1 MKFVKRKINVSI
13 QLGEGNYGD
22 DLGDEITLEG
32 YRVSAQGVT
41 YNGDA
46 QGQLQIRVWGMRLDL
61 INQLTKIGP
70 IMNQRRNNR
79 IVLTAGEEGGAMSTV
94 YEGTIDTAFGDFR
107 SSPEPVFNVVALSA
121 ALAAVKP
128 VAASSYNGQ
137 VDAAAVMSDLADK
150 MNLIFENNGVSFNL
164 NNPNF
169 SGSALEQVKSCAR
182 AANIFYTVDRGK
194 LAIWP
199 KSGNRGDEPIQID
212 VDNDMIGYPAFS
224 SEGITLQTIF
234 NPDLRLGG
242 QVQVKSIL
250 TVACGIWNVYKM
262 SFDLE
267 SEVPDGKWFS
277 TIDCYRLNNNG

>member
-13 QLGEGNYGD
+13 QLGEGNFGD

-32 YRVSAQGVT
+32 YRVSAQGVA

-107 SSPEPVFNVVALSA
+107 SSPEPVFNVIALSA

-128 VAASSYNGQ
+128 VKPTSYDGK
-137 VDAAAVMSDLADK
+137 VDAAIVMKTIADK
-150 MNLIFENNGVSFNL
+150 MGFTLENHGVSFEL
-164 NNPNF
+164 SNPNF
-169 SGSALEQVKSCAR
+169 PGSALEQVKACAR
-182 AANIFYTVDRGK
+182 SANIFWAADRGK

-242 QVQVKSIL
+242 RVQVKSIL

-267 SEVPDGKWFS
+267 SEIPDGKWFS